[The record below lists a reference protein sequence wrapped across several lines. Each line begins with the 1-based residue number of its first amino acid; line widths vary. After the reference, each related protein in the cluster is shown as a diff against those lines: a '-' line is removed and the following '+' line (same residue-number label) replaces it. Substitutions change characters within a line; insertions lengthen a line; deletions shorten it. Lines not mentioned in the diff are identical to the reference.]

1 MAEKKTKELE
11 ALLIFLRDNRGFDF
25 TGYKRSTLERRIQ
38 KHLKMRNIDSYE
50 AYQEYLEV
58 HPEEFNFLFNS
69 ILINVTSFFRDKPA
83 WDFVAEQIIPKILA
97 SKRENEQIRI
107 WSAGCAS
114 GEEPY
119 SLAMLLAEALGKQD
133 FQRRVKIYATDIDE
147 EALMEARR
155 ACYSAESIKDIDP
168 VLSEKYFQKDKDL
181 YQFDAELRRK
191 VIFGSLDLVKDS
203 PISRIDLLSC
213 RNTLMY
219 FNTETQIQIL
229 NRFRFALRDTGFL
242 FLGKAEMMVSRTNSF
257 LPENMKFRILKKT
270 ASVNRANTGDAS
282 LSTPGNETQDAGFIS
297 NIDVWENILNALNIA
312 GMVVNKNNL
321 LVMISHPFQD
331 MFQIDRRDNGR
342 PLQDLE
348 ISYRP
353 IDLRSLIDQ
362 VYTSREA
369 VSARNV
375 RRSTPGNGQQ
385 FLDFRVIPLPYKGK
399 ELEGVLIICSDE
411 TRTYMLQEELRVTNQ
426 ELETSNEELQS
437 GNEELETTNEELQST
452 NEELETTNE
461 ELQATNEEMETI
473 NEELQS
479 TNEELET
486 INTELNQRT
495 DELNKTNAY
504 INSILSNL
512 DSAVIVIDT
521 QHNVTS
527 WNSAARDQWGLDEK
541 EVMRKSLFDL
551 DIGLPVKALKEPISA
566 SLKTNK
572 RSDLELE
579 GMNRRGKKS
588 MYSVHCSPLIS
599 NHDQILGAILLIDP
613 TSNSS

>member
-97 SKRENEQIRI
+97 SKRENEQIRF

-155 ACYSAESIKDIDP
+155 ASYSAESIKDIDP

-181 YQFDAELRRK
+181 YQFDAELRRQI
-191 VIFGSLDLVKDS
+191 IFGSLDLVKDS

-229 NRFRFALRDTGFL
+229 NRFHFALRDTGFL

-270 ASVNRANTGDAS
+270 ASVNRANTGDVS
-282 LSTPGNETQDAGFIS
+282 LPTPGNETQDTGFIS

-331 MFQIDRRDNGR
+331 MFQIDRRDAGR

-362 VYTSREA
+362 VYTSGEA

-411 TRTYMLQEELRVTNQ
+411 TRTYILQEELRITNQ

-527 WNSAARDQWGLDEK
+527 WNSAARDQWGLEEK
-541 EVMRKSLFDL
+541 EVVKKSLFDL

-572 RSDLELE
+572 RSDVELE
-579 GMNRRGKKS
+579 GMNRRGKKAV
-588 MYSVHCSPLIS
+588 YSVHCSPLIS
-599 NHDQILGAILLIDP
+599 NQDQILGTILLIDP
-613 TSNSS
+613 RSNSS